1 MNQSMVKYFELNNE
15 IKIPAIGF
23 GTWQIRDREAVI
35 ESVKTALSYGYR
47 HIDTA
52 AVYNNEK
59 AIGEGI
65 KISGIEREELFITSK
80 VWNSERGYQ
89 TTINA
94 FENSLNRLQLDYLD
108 LYLIHWPATSNQ
120 FYNWQKINSET
131 WKALEFLQSQGKI
144 RSIGVSNFLKHHL
157 EPLLDYATVK
167 PAVNQIEYLPGYMQD
182 DCVKYCQEQNIQIE
196 GWSPLGRG
204 KVFSNETLNEI
215 AVKYNKSVA
224 QICIRWALQNNVLPL
239 PKSVT
244 PIRIK
249 ENIDVF
255 DFELSDSAMI
265 LIDQIDDIQ
274 SSGFHPDTVDF

>member
-1 MNQSMVKYFELNNE
+1 
-15 IKIPAIGF
+15 
-23 GTWQIRDREAVI
+23 
-35 ESVKTALSYGYR
+35 
-47 HIDTA
+47 
-52 AVYNNEK
+52 
-59 AIGEGI
+59 
-65 KISGIEREELFITSK
+65 
-80 VWNSERGYQ
+80 
-89 TTINA
+89 
-94 FENSLNRLQLDYLD
+94 
-108 LYLIHWPATSNQ
+108 YLIHWPATSNQ

-157 EPLLDYATVK
+157 EPLLDNATVK